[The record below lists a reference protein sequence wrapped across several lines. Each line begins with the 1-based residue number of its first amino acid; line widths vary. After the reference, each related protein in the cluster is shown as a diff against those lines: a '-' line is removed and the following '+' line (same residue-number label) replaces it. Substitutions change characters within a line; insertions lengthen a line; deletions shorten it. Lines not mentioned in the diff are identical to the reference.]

1 MKEKILY
8 SSAIIPDNLYVK
20 RAADHKLKE
29 IILRMSK
36 PAYISVARQMGKTNL
51 LIQAKR
57 ELENDSTR
65 VVYID
70 ITNKFETAQECFRY
84 VINQILNSNEEIAEF
99 VAASETINSNRLTSK
114 CNPTEEYQNEI
125 KEILKKFRGNLVVFL
140 DEVDDLR
147 KHAFS
152 DDIFGQV
159 RKTYF
164 IRETYPVLKR
174 ITYVL
179 SGVIDPEKLIK
190 TKENSPF
197 NIAIPI
203 YLEDFNLVE
212 FYELI
217 NKSEI
222 IIDNEI
228 KEYIYDWLKGNP
240 RMSFEILSL
249 IEDEFINGN
258 EITKELVNRVIN
270 DFYLTTYKNPP
281 IDHIRDLIRH
291 NSDVRKAV
299 VKLRNNQTAE
309 LGDDIVN
316 KLYLYGITASK
327 INKQNL
333 SIKNKVI
340 DLSLSDEWLDN
351 VELEKKGYYDLGN
364 EKIKNGQI
372 EDGIKLLIEYIQNE
386 PSGKYVSFAKYDI
399 GKSYYD
405 TGEYE
410 MSNKYLIEKP
420 INKDKFSELYFWQ
433 IFYIGANY
441 LKLGK
446 FNETLQYFDEIIT
459 EGKIPDTVISA
470 YVNKGEV
477 LINSEEEI
485 DLKSLELLYYSALDF
500 ISKNEESI
508 EKSSM
513 LKTVIYYRLGFIHIR
528 TKTKEKALENFEKAF
543 ETANE
548 SEKVTIL
555 LFIDSCVEDNIQ
567 KRKEIYTELFKYIVE
582 SNLIYS
588 EQENIIT
595 PFNEYQLILVLS
607 NLYEF
612 EMNKEFEALLNYS
625 IDSIYKDEQSDGLI
639 IYKTAVFALN
649 NESSTVGEELLKRV
663 LNNSNKDFSIE
674 KNCNKYLGLIHHN
687 KKDYHNSTIYLLK
700 YVELFA
706 KKHDEVLETN
716 DFNAFI
722 ALIEYYRLR
731 KDFTKSF
738 EVSSIIENRFDD
750 SLDLDSKVSSLIIL
764 FYIMDYYSFNGK
776 IDKTKLYGEIILSK
790 ISSLK
795 SIYNDLSNAYKR
807 IIINIES
814 QTNSVIRKFNQITP
828 IEPIKISREPGRNE
842 YVKVKYKDGKTIDV
856 KYKKVIEDIRRG
868 DCMIIN

>member
-1 MKEKILY
+1 MKEKVLY
-8 SSAIIPDNLYVK
+8 SSAIIPDSLYVK

-99 VAASETINSNRLTSK
+99 VEASEIINNNRLTSK
-114 CNPTEEYQNEI
+114 SNPTEEYQNEI

-203 YLEDFNLVE
+203 YLEDFSIGE

-249 IEDEFINGN
+249 IEDEFINKN
-258 EITKELVNRVIN
+258 EITKELVDSVIN

-340 DLSLSDEWLDN
+340 DLSLSDEWLEN
-351 VELEKKGYYDLGN
+351 VAIEKKGYYELGS
-364 EKIKNGQI
+364 EKIKNGRI
-372 EDGIKLLIEYIQNE
+372 EEGIELLKEYISND
-386 PSGKYVSFAKYDI
+386 PKGKYAALSKYDI
-399 GKSYYD
+399 GKSYHILRD
-405 TGEYE
+405 YE
-410 MSNKYLIEKP
+410 LSNQFLIQLP
-420 INKDKFSELYFWQ
+420 ITKEQSSDLYFWQ
-433 IFYIGANY
+433 IYHIGANY
-441 LKLGK
+441 LNLGK
-446 FNETLQYFDEIIT
+446 FNESLKCFDEIINDGINP
-459 EGKIPDTVISA
+459 ETVISG
-470 YVNKGEV
+470 YVNKGESM
-477 LINSEEEI
+477 INLKLSIDEIETLYSLAIEYLEE
-485 DLKSLELLYYSALDF
+485 
-500 ISKNEESI
+500 NQESI
-508 EKSSM
+508 SNKNGLLSI
-513 LKTVIYYRLGFIHIR
+513 IYYRLGFIYVQNKIKDKALLHF
-528 TKTKEKALENFEKAF
+528 EKALE
-543 ETANE
+543 TADE
-548 SEKVTIL
+548 YERITIL
-555 LFIDSCVEDNIQ
+555 LFIDSCYEENLE
-567 KRKEIYTELFKYIVE
+567 KRTSIYSKLTKYIVDKKI
-582 SNLIYS
+582 LYS
-588 EQENIIT
+588 EKPKIIT
-595 PFNEYQLILVLS
+595 HLNEYQLILILANS
-607 NLYEF
+607 FEF
-612 EMNKEFEALLNYS
+612 KLIDEFNALLNYS
-625 IDSIYKDEQSDGLI
+625 INSIYKNETNDYELI
-639 IYKTAVFALN
+639 FKTGIFAIN
-649 NESSTVGEELLKRV
+649 NNSIDVGEELFLKV
-663 LNNSNKDFSIE
+663 LNYSNIDSSTE
-674 KNCNKYLGLIHHN
+674 KSCNKYLGLLFHS
-687 KKDYHNSTIYLLK
+687 KKDYKNSIIYLSI
-700 YVELFA
+700 YIELFENSL
-706 KKHDEVLETN
+706 DNTLDVN

-722 ALIEYYRLR
+722 VLIEYYRLN
-731 KDFTKSF
+731 KEFEKSL
-738 EVSSIIENRFDD
+738 EVASIIEKRFDD
-750 SLDLDSKVSSLIIL
+750 NLNLDSIISSILIQ
-764 FYIMDYYSFNGK
+764 FYIMDYYTFNGNVEK
-776 IDKTKLYGEIILSK
+776 IKYYGNTILSK
-790 ISSLK
+790 ISNIKTVL
-795 SIYNDLSNAYKR
+795 NNLSNSDRKV
-807 IIINIES
+807 ISNIES
-814 QTNSVIRKFNQITP
+814 QTNLVLKKFSQIKP
-828 IEPIKISREPGRNE
+828 IETIKVNREPGRNE

-868 DCMIIN
+868 VCMIIN